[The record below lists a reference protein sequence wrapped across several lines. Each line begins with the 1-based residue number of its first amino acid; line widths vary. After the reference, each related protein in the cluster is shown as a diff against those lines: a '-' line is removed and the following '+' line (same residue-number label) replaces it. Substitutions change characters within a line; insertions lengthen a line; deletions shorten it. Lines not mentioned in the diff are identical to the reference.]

1 LDQDELPLTLR
12 KARSED
18 ADDIAA
24 LTNAAYDKYIA
35 RIGRKPRP
43 MMADYR
49 ALAAEH
55 PVWLLCLGDHLVGVL
70 VLMVEPEAMLIYSVA
85 VHPDYQQRGLG
96 RRLLAL
102 AEEQAL
108 AAGFQRIRLY
118 TNEHMVENI
127 ALYQRLGYQE
137 TGRESFGDTQV
148 VHMVKSLAGSGLAQ
162 PVHS

>member
-1 LDQDELPLTLR
+1 LDQDELPLTLS
-12 KARSED
+12 KARTED
-18 ADDIAA
+18 AGDIAA

-43 MMADYR
+43 MTADYG
-49 ALAAEH
+49 AIVAEH
-55 PVWLLCLGDHLVGVL
+55 PVWLLCLVDHLVGVL

-148 VHMVKSLAGSGLAQ
+148 VHMVKSLAGSGRAQ